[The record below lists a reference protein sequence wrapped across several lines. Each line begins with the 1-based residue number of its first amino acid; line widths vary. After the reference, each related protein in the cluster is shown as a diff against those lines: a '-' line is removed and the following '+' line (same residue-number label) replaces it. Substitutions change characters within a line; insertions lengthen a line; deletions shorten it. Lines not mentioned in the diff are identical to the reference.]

1 MKIIDKYLFKELI
14 GPFVFGIAAFTSILS
29 GSAILLSLVSTAVKY
44 SFPLYQ
50 TIQLFIYKIPE
61 ILVFTFPMSMLL
73 SSILTFSRLNSDMEI
88 IAFKASGISI
98 YRLLI
103 PIIAMGLAVSFLT
116 IWFNESIVPK
126 ANYSSETLFYKL
138 TQEKQTKV
146 KKNIN
151 LTEYDQESIPIR
163 IINIRQ
169 INQNSL
175 QDITIAEFEFG
186 RLARLIRAQKGQ
198 WLGHGNW
205 EFNNGVMHYFPK
217 KKDIVV
223 FTRFAKELLNI
234 KVDPV
239 DLTKREKTTKEMNT
253 RELKKRIEFKAK
265 MGADTTSD
273 LVNLHM
279 KYAIPFASL
288 IFSVLGAVVGL
299 KPQRS
304 SSALGLGI
312 SLFII
317 VIYYILISIS
327 LGLGLAGFLHPFIA
341 AWLPNIIIGTMGLV
355 SLNKLGTC

>member
-1 MKIIDKYLFKELI
+1 
-14 GPFVFGIAAFTSILS
+14 
-29 GSAILLSLVSTAVKY
+29 
-44 SFPLYQ
+44 
-50 TIQLFIYKIPE
+50 
-61 ILVFTFPMSMLL
+61 
-73 SSILTFSRLNSDMEI
+73 
-88 IAFKASGISI
+88 
-98 YRLLI
+98 
-103 PIIAMGLAVSFLT
+103 
-116 IWFNESIVPK
+116 
-126 ANYSSETLFYKL
+126 
-138 TQEKQTKV
+138 
-146 KKNIN
+146 
-151 LTEYDQESIPIR
+151 
-163 IINIRQ
+163 
-169 INQNSL
+169 
-175 QDITIAEFEFG
+175 
-186 RLARLIRAQKGQ
+186 
-198 WLGHGNW
+198 
-205 EFNNGVMHYFPK
+205 MHYFPK